1 MENKV
6 HCPKRIYKKIF
17 TSVRPTKKTTEIPR
31 VDQQQEPNNLTT
43 EAEES
48 RKKTLAAIWMR

>member
-31 VDQQQEPNNLTT
+31 VDQQEPNNMTT
-43 EAEES
+43 EGEES

>member
-31 VDQQQEPNNLTT
+31 VDQQEPNNMTT